1 MTVKRK
7 KKIKRNIILFIFLTI
22 VISGIS
28 YYTVLNLDVFNI
40 KKIYIEGTK
49 YTDEERLIGSLGFR
63 EGDNIL
69 DAKKVDFNLVF
80 KNEPF
85 VKDIK
90 VRLKFPNKVYLDVT
104 EYEEFA
110 VLDDDRKISITE
122 GLRVLSIED
131 YIYNE
136 NLLKIKNLRYQAA
149 ELGKGIKVD
158 STENEQNKMVELFSY
173 IQKSETKDKIDYMEM
188 GNLKEIVILLKTGEK
203 IYLGSIEYGDYNYK
217 FFEEIFS
224 DLRKKNKNFV
234 SIDFTKGK
242 RAVVKEKLEE

>member
-28 YYTVLNLDVFNI
+28 YYAVLNLDMFNI
-40 KKIYIEGTK
+40 KKIYIKGTK
-49 YTDEERLIGSLGFR
+49 YTDEERLIASLGFR

-69 DAKKVDFNLVF
+69 DAKKVDFNPVL

-85 VKDIK
+85 VKDID
-90 VRLKFPNKVYLDVT
+90 VRLKFPNKVYLDIT

-110 VLDDDRKISITE
+110 VLDDDRKINITDK
-122 GLRVLSIED
+122 LRVLSIED

-149 ELGKGIKVD
+149 ELGKEIKV
-158 STENEQNKMVELFSY
+158 ENIGNNRKKMIELFSY
-173 IQKSETKDKIDYMEM
+173 IQKSDTKKYIDYMEM
-188 GNLKEIVILLKTGEK
+188 SNLKEIVILLKTGEK
-203 IYLGSIEYGDYNYK
+203 VYLGSIEYGDYNYK

-224 DLRKKNKNFV
+224 DLKKKNKDFI